1 MTQGIIPAMTA
12 STTSPDSPATAS
24 SPAAAAPSAPGETTE
39 PAASRTAQPGREV
52 VFSGMQPSGGF
63 HIGNYLGA
71 VRDWVTLQD
80 RHRCFY
86 CVVDLHALTQ
96 TYEPAGLKAR
106 VLDMAVEL
114 LACGIDPNRSTLFVQ
129 SEVAEHS
136 ELAWIL
142 SCVAPYG
149 ELSRMTQFKEKGERA
164 EYVNTGLFTY
174 PVLMAADILLYRA
187 TRVPVGDDQIQ
198 HLELTREIVR
208 RFNHRWGDVFKEPLP
223 LHREPLRI
231 LGLDGKQKMSK
242 SLNNYVAI
250 GDEPEVIRKKIGNA
264 FTDETRLR
272 KKDPGHP
279 ESCYVCGLQGFFS
292 PPDKVAELHEGCRSA
307 RIGCVDSKRALAD
320 AMIATLAPIKERKR
334 ELLEQPG
341 RIEEILH
348 AGAEQARAVARETM
362 GEVRE
367 RLGLLPKRT

>member
-1 MTQGIIPAMTA
+1 
-12 STTSPDSPATAS
+12 
-24 SPAAAAPSAPGETTE
+24 
-39 PAASRTAQPGREV
+39 
-52 VFSGMQPSGGF
+52 MQPSGGF

-96 TYEPAGLKAR
+96 TYDPAGLKAR

-129 SEVAEHS
+129 SQVAEHS

-164 EYVNTGLFTY
+164 DYINTGLFTY
-174 PVLMAADILLYRA
+174 PVLMAADILLYKA

-208 RFNHRWGDVFKEPLP
+208 RFNNRWGDLFKEPLP

-292 PPDKVAELHEGCRSA
+292 PSDKVAELHEGCRSA
-307 RIGCVDSKRALAD
+307 RIGCVDSKRALAE

-334 ELLEQPG
+334 ELLEKPG
-341 RIEEILH
+341 QVEEILH
-348 AGAEQARAVARETM
+348 AGAEQARKVARETM

-367 RLGLLPKRT
+367 RLGLLAKHPDRI

>member
-1 MTQGIIPAMTA
+1 MTLPMTTP
-12 STTSPDSPATAS
+12 TTSPASTSAPASTPVDPKAATAT
-24 SPAAAAPSAPGETTE
+24 P
-39 PAASRTAQPGREV
+39 EV

-96 TYEPAGLKAR
+96 PYEAAGLKAR
-106 VLDMAVEL
+106 ILDMAVEL
-114 LACGIDPNRSTLFVQ
+114 LACGIDPNRATLFVQ

-149 ELSRMTQFKEKGERA
+149 ELSRMTQFKEKGDRA

-187 TRVPVGDDQIQ
+187 TRVPVGEDQIQ

-208 RFNHRWGDVFKEPLP
+208 RFNNRWGELFKEPLP

-231 LGLDGKQKMSK
+231 LGLTGLRLAETPREFQPLLELQQQSMLRLGGFALLLGTGELAFGASILGVRVWPAAAYSRVTIESD
-242 SLNNYVAI
+242 VALSARHFLA
-250 GDEPEVIRKKIGNA
+250 DNP
-264 FTDETRLR
+264 TRLVV
-272 KKDPGHP
+272 DIDQLELSASSQVIPP
-279 ESCYVCGLQGFFS
+279 TLQ
-292 PPDKVAELHEGCRSA
+292 PP
-307 RIGCVDSKRALAD
+307 RAL
-320 AMIATLAPIKERKR
+320 MH
-334 ELLEQPG
+334 G
-341 RIEEILH
+341 
-348 AGAEQARAVARETM
+348 V
-362 GEVRE
+362 
-367 RLGLLPKRT
+367 

>member
-1 MTQGIIPAMTA
+1 M
-12 STTSPDSPATAS
+12 TTSTPSPATTET
-24 SPAAAAPSAPGETTE
+24 PPLQTAPTPS
-39 PAASRTAQPGREV
+39 REV

-71 VRDWVTLQD
+71 VRDWVTLQE
-80 RHRCFY
+80 RNRCFY

-96 TYEPAGLKAR
+96 TYDAAGLKAR

-129 SEVAEHS
+129 SQVAEHS

-164 EYVNTGLFTY
+164 DFVNTGLFTY
-174 PVLMAADILLYRA
+174 PVLMAADILLYKA

-208 RFNHRWGDVFKEPLP
+208 RFNNRWGDLFKEPLP
-223 LHREPLRI
+223 LHRESLRI

-250 GDEPEVIRKKIGNA
+250 GDAPEVIRKKISNA

-292 PPDKVAELHEGCRSA
+292 PPEKVAELHEGCRSA

-320 AMIATLAPIKERKR
+320 AMIATLAPINERKR

-348 AGAEQARAVARETM
+348 AGAEQARIVARQTLA
-362 GEVRE
+362 EVRD
-367 RLGLLPKRT
+367 RLGLLPKR

>member
-1 MTQGIIPAMTA
+1 MAPVM
-12 STTSPDSPATAS
+12 SVTTSSDPVTPESAATAS
-24 SPAAAAPSAPGETTE
+24 SAQAAV
-39 PAASRTAQPGREV
+39 TARPGREV

-80 RHRCFY
+80 QHRCFY

-96 TYEPAGLKAR
+96 SYDAEAMKGR

-114 LACGIDPNRSTLFVQ
+114 LACGIDPDRATLFVQ

-187 TRVPVGDDQIQ
+187 TRVPVGEDQIQ

-208 RFNHRWGDVFKEPLP
+208 RFNNRWGELFKEPLP

-242 SLNNYVAI
+242 SLNNYVGV
-250 GDEPEVIRKKIGNA
+250 GDTPEVIRKKISNA

-279 ESCYVCGLQGFFS
+279 ESCYVCGLQRFFS
-292 PPDKVAELHEGCRSA
+292 PESKVAELHEGCRTA
-307 RIGCVDSKRALAD
+307 RIGCVDSKRALAE
-320 AMIATLAPIKERKR
+320 AMVETLAPIGERKR
-334 ELLEQPG
+334 QLLEQPG
-341 RIEEILH
+341 RVQEILH
-348 AGAEQARAVARETM
+348 AGAEQARRVARETLA
-362 GEVRE
+362 EVRE
-367 RLGLLPKRT
+367 RLGLLPRR